1 MGKPGQNRGNPNN
14 AKNQYKTPLSFD
26 LMWGKP
32 GKTQI
37 MSKINIK
44 QHKIKISV
52 GENWGKPKNC
62 FDLI

>member
-1 MGKPGQNRGNPNN
+1 MSKNKETSNN
-14 AKNQYKTPLSFD
+14 AKSQYKTPLNFD
-26 LMWGKP
+26 LRRGKP

-37 MSKINIK
+37 MPKINIK